1 MPRQIIRGHFKR
13 RQDQGLKITE
23 TYNQPLCLSRWNKH
37 LKNQA
42 RQRAAAIATDRIA
55 AGLDAGSRG
64 SSRSSSRR
72 SSIASVFEM
81 GLMASSLRSSM
92 AGGSSRRDSMCST
105 GGRISQR
112 ASCVGSQRGS
122 CVENSRPFSSCSHGR
137 RSGSIMS
144 EHRGSIAEDVVFC
157 GASQP
162 EPTASTRRGSQRR
175 GSCCEFKPHASMTMA
190 EMAALATAEHA
201 KAVAESEAR
210 GEVPGDDD
218 ESDSPAE
225 TPPWRRDTVSS
236 MVRRAS
242 CVGHTVASRRTS
254 CIGAF
259 SSMLGDPGV
268 ADVGALAPRRSTF
281 GHLFKRSLRWC
292 S

>member
-1 MPRQIIRGHFKR
+1 
-13 RQDQGLKITE
+13 
-23 TYNQPLCLSRWNKH
+23 
-37 LKNQA
+37 
-42 RQRAAAIATDRIA
+42 
-55 AGLDAGSRG
+55 
-64 SSRSSSRR
+64 
-72 SSIASVFEM
+72 
-81 GLMASSLRSSM
+81 
-92 AGGSSRRDSMCST
+92 
-105 GGRISQR
+105 
-112 ASCVGSQRGS
+112 
-122 CVENSRPFSSCSHGR
+122 
-137 RSGSIMS
+137 MS